1 MRAISLFCGA
11 GGMDAGF
18 AAAGAE
24 VLWANELNEDAAGTY
39 RANHPGV
46 PVECADIR
54 IAKAGLAAFRG
65 QNVGLVFGGPP
76 CQGFSVAGKMDPD
89 DERNTLI
96 WEFFDAVEAVAP
108 RLFVMENV
116 KALGTLA
123 RWEDVRQG
131 IFQRAEEL
139 GYACFSRVLNASD
152 FGVPQKRERVF
163 FIGVQGPVSPPLA
176 AGLFDA
182 RLDGRRARPPDLRQ
196 CLLEAG
202 AAGSPDNPLTCTA
215 KISLASKPVVRRSP
229 YAGMLFNGMGRPMN
243 LDELANTLPA
253 SMGGNKTPIV
263 DERLLRDPGAENWIA
278 NYHRGLLSGGAPDPA
293 LPVPPHLRRLT
304 IKEAAAIQTFPPDYV
319 FRGEK
324 SSVYRQIGNAV
335 PCRLAQAVA
344 GAVLEL
350 GREVL
355 GIAV

>member
-18 AAAGAE
+18 TAAGVE
-24 VLWANELNEDAAGTY
+24 VLWANEINADAAGTY
-39 RANHPGV
+39 RANHPGI
-46 PVECADIR
+46 PVQCADIR
-54 IAKAGLAAFRG
+54 AVKGSLAAFRE

-89 DERNTLI
+89 DERSTLI
-96 WEFFDAVEAVAP
+96 WEFLDVVEMVAP

-116 KALGTLA
+116 KALDTLT
-123 RWEDVRQG
+123 RWENVRRG
-131 IFQRAEEL
+131 IFQRAAEL
-139 GYACFSRVLNASD
+139 GYACFSRVVNASD
-152 FGVPQKRERVF
+152 FGIPQKRERVF
-163 FIGVQGPVSPPLA
+163 FIGVGGGVQPTAA

-182 RLDGRRARPPDLRQ
+182 LLTARRRLPPNLRQ
-196 CLLEAG
+196 CLLSVG
-202 AAGSPDNPLTCTA
+202 RAGSPENPLTCTA
-215 KISLASKPVVRRSP
+215 KISLASNPVVRRSP

-278 NYHRGLLSGGAPDPA
+278 AYHQRLLSGGAPDPT

-304 IKEAAAIQTFPPDYV
+304 IREAAAIQNFPPDYA
-319 FRGEK
+319 FCGEK
-324 SSVYRQIGNAV
+324 SAIYRQIGNAV
-335 PCRLAQAVA
+335 PCGLAQAVA

-350 GREVL
+350 EREIL
-355 GIAV
+355 RIAV